1 MPEFST
7 PEARVP
13 ALPSPESV
21 PTSDPA
27 PAWLSRPDTP
37 APKLPMPDPPPAP
50 VLKNPDDGIWV
61 EFPKPGA
68 AGMSMIGMLR
78 GPALVR
84 MSKPSGIAEM
94 VVPVIVTA
102 GMSTDASIG
111 TTSDIEIP
119 SMTEAGIST
128 GMRIGIDSLNE
139 IASRGMGS
147 ISRGTPIPATT
158 IGSR

>member
-1 MPEFST
+1 
-7 PEARVP
+7 
-13 ALPSPESV
+13 
-21 PTSDPA
+21 
-27 PAWLSRPDTP
+27 
-37 APKLPMPDPPPAP
+37 
-50 VLKNPDDGIWV
+50 
-61 EFPKPGA
+61 
-68 AGMSMIGMLR
+68 
-78 GPALVR
+78 
-84 MSKPSGIAEM
+84 
-94 VVPVIVTA
+94 
-102 GMSTDASIG
+102 MSTDASIG

>member
-1 MPEFST
+1 
-7 PEARVP
+7 
-13 ALPSPESV
+13 
-21 PTSDPA
+21 
-27 PAWLSRPDTP
+27 
-37 APKLPMPDPPPAP
+37 
-50 VLKNPDDGIWV
+50 
-61 EFPKPGA
+61 
-68 AGMSMIGMLR
+68 MIGMLR

-147 ISRGTPIPATT
+147 ISRGHTDPGHHDWLKMNWSELARDRTKN
-158 IGSR
+158 GQA

>member
-1 MPEFST
+1 
-7 PEARVP
+7 
-13 ALPSPESV
+13 
-21 PTSDPA
+21 
-27 PAWLSRPDTP
+27 
-37 APKLPMPDPPPAP
+37 
-50 VLKNPDDGIWV
+50 
-61 EFPKPGA
+61 
-68 AGMSMIGMLR
+68 MSMIGMLR

-139 IASRGMGS
+139 IASRGWARSQGHTDPSHHDWLKMNWSELARDRTKNGQ
-147 ISRGTPIPATT
+147 A
-158 IGSR
+158 